1 MVEELSALY
10 RNIRHEFYP
19 LQKLIGVPFML
30 GGGCIG
36 DFVSFGRVIKDYD
49 FFFKNEQEIEN
60 FEIRIK
66 ELGFKLVS
74 ENEWG
79 RQYKFLNLYFDLIT
93 WKTKATLQD
102 HLEEGDFTVNSIF
115 LEDNNLYY
123 HPRTIF
129 DCQNK
134 QLVPGTLG
142 LEYIQNFRIKRYL
155 EKGYRLPP
163 NSPLENV
170 LFNKTENRI
179 EKSESKSISP
189 IQIDL
194 NLF

>member
-10 RNIRHEFYP
+10 RNIRQEFYP

-66 ELGFKLVS
+66 ELGFRIIS

-93 WKTKATLQD
+93 WKTKATVQE
-102 HLEEGDFTVNSIF
+102 HLAEGDFTVNSIF
-115 LEDNNLYY
+115 LEDNNLWY

-134 QLVPGTLG
+134 QLVNAGLG
-142 LEYIQNFRIKRYL
+142 IQNIQNFRIKRYL
-155 EKGYRLPP
+155 EKGYKLPP
-163 NSPLENV
+163 NSPLNNI
-170 LFNKTENRI
+170 LFNQPLNENHLQDTQI
-179 EKSESKSISP
+179 NNP

>member
-1 MVEELSALY
+1 MIEELSHLY
-10 RNIRHEFYP
+10 RNIRHEFNP
-19 LQKLIGVPFML
+19 LQKLIGVPFIL

-60 FEIRIK
+60 FETRIK
-66 ELGFKLVS
+66 ELGFRLIS
-74 ENEWG
+74 ENDWG

-93 WKTKATLQD
+93 WKTRATVQD
-102 HLEEGDFTVNSIF
+102 HLAESDFTVNSIF
-115 LEDNNLYY
+115 LEENNLFY
-123 HPRTIF
+123 HSRTIF

-142 LEYIQNFRIKRYL
+142 TVQNFRIKRYL

-163 NSPLENV
+163 NSPLERI
-170 LFNKTENRI
+170 LFNQTESQEI
-179 EKSESKSISP
+179 YLDSKIISP
-189 IQIDL
+189 IHINLDL
-194 NLF
+194 F